1 MERMGFQRV
10 GIYIDVAN
18 IAQNGGYGIA
28 YDVLREFACRN
39 HGTAVR
45 LNAYLAYDEERAKN
59 DVEYRRHS
67 LNFHANLRDYGY
79 KVIVKHVRFF
89 FDELGHRYA
98 KANADLDLAVDA
110 LLQSSHLDYVLLVT
124 GDGDFLQVIR
134 ALQNK
139 GCRVDVLGFKN
150 VSYLIKNEADIF
162 VSGFLVPDLIPV
174 QDEYGVPINNIPW
187 GKEGSYVR
195 GICYTYNK
203 EKNFG
208 FFRVLDSINKGL
220 WITDSR
226 KENSPYK
233 SIFFH
238 SSNLPE
244 NVDLILPNRNQIFE
258 FKLAP
263 GDKGFQALDI
273 RVGYKYSFK

>member
-1 MERMGFQRV
+1 MEKTGYQKV

-39 HGTAVR
+39 NGIAVR
-45 LNAYLAYDEERAKN
+45 LNAYLAYDEERAKI
-59 DVEYRRHS
+59 DQEYQRHS

-79 KVIVKHVRFF
+79 KVIVKKVRFF
-89 FDELGHRYA
+89 FDESGHRYA

-110 LLQSSHLDYVLLVT
+110 LLQSDRLDYVLLVT

-139 GCRVDVLGFKN
+139 GCRVDVLGFRN
-150 VSYLIKNEADIF
+150 VSHLLKTESDIF
-162 VSGFLVPDLIPV
+162 FSGYLVPDLLPV
-174 QDEYGVPINNIPW
+174 QDEYGHPLNNIPW
-187 GKEGSYVR
+187 GEEGSWVR
-195 GICYTYNK
+195 GVCYTYNK
-203 EKNFG
+203 DKKFG
-208 FFRVLDSINKGL
+208 FFRLLDSINNGL

-238 SSNLPE
+238 SSHLPE
-244 NVDLILPNRNQIFE
+244 GSEKDLPNRNQIFE
-258 FKLAP
+258 FKLSH
-263 GDKGFQALDI
+263 GDKGLQATDI
-273 RVGYKYSFK
+273 RICYTYKFY